1 MRKTFIAGNWKM
13 NLSKQEAVELAT
25 AVATAVGDSDT
36 VDVAVCPS
44 FGYLD
49 AVKTALGASAVKLG
63 AQNLNAND
71 AGAFTGE
78 ISGTMLS
85 DLGCDLVIVGHS
97 ERREIFGEC
106 DQVVNTKLKAGLK
119 HGLHVILCVG
129 ETLEEREAGETNNI
143 VGTEVLGSLADI
155 TSAEMANITIAY
167 EPIWAIGTGKVATPD
182 QAEQVHAH
190 IRSILTERFG
200 DEVAQATRIQ
210 YGGSVK
216 PGNAQELLS
225 QPNID
230 GALVGGA
237 SLDAESFMGIIQHG

>member
-25 AVATAVGDSDT
+25 TLATAVADSDT

-44 FGYLD
+44 FGFLD
-49 AVKTALGASAVKLG
+49 TVKTALGTSAVKLG

-97 ERREIFGEC
+97 ERRELFGEC

-167 EPIWAIGTGKVATPD
+167 EPIWAIGTGKVATPE

-216 PGNAQELLS
+216 PVNAQELLS

>member
-13 NLSKQEAVELAT
+13 NLSKQDAVELAN
-25 AVATAVGDSDT
+25 ALATAIADSSN

-49 AVKTALGASAVKLG
+49 AVKTALGDSAVKLG
-63 AQNLNAND
+63 GQNLNPND

-78 ISGTMLS
+78 MSGTMLA

-97 ERREIFGEC
+97 ERRELFGEC
-106 DQVVNTKLKAGLK
+106 DQVVNTKVKAGLQ

-129 ETLEEREAGETNNI
+129 ETLAEREAGETNNI

-155 TSAEMANITIAY
+155 TSEQMDNITIAY
-167 EPIWAIGTGKVATPD
+167 EPIWAIGTGKVATPE

-237 SLDAESFMGIIQHG
+237 SLDAESFLGIIQHG

>member
-13 NLSKQEAVELAT
+13 NLSKQEAAELAS
-25 AVATAVGDSDT
+25 ALADAIGESNN

-49 AVKTALGASAVKLG
+49 AVKTALGTSTIKLG

-71 AGAFTGE
+71 AGAYTGE

-85 DLGCDLVIVGHS
+85 DFRCELVIVGHS
-97 ERREIFGEC
+97 ERREMYGEC
-106 DQVVNTKLKAGLK
+106 DEVVNTKVKAGLR
-119 HGLHVILCVG
+119 HELHVILCVG
-129 ETLEEREAGETNNI
+129 ETLAEREAGETNNI
-143 VGTEVLGSLADI
+143 VGNQVVGSLADI
-155 TSAEMANITIAY
+155 TSAQMANITIAY
-167 EPIWAIGTGKVATPD
+167 EPIWAIGTGKVATPE

-190 IRSILTERFG
+190 IRNILTDQFG
-200 DEVAQATRIQ
+200 EDVAQATRIQ

-237 SLDAESFMGIIQHG
+237 SLDAESFLGIISQG

>member
-13 NLSKQEAVELAT
+13 NLSKQEATDL
-25 AVATAVGDSDT
+25 AVAIAASLGADSN

-49 AVKTALGASAVKLG
+49 AVGTALGDAPVQLG

-71 AGAFTGE
+71 SGAFTGE
-78 ISGTMLS
+78 ISGPMLRE
-85 DLGCDLVIVGHS
+85 LGCGLVIVGHS
-97 ERREIFGEC
+97 ERRELFAEC
-106 DQVVNTKLKAGLK
+106 DEQVNQKLKAGLN

-129 ETLEEREAGETNNI
+129 ETLEQREAGDTNRI
-143 VGTEVLGSLADI
+143 VGEQVLGSLADI
-155 TSAEMANITIAY
+155 TTEQMSNITLAY
-167 EPIWAIGTGKVATPD
+167 EPIWAIGTGKVATPE
-182 QAEQVHAH
+182 QAEEVHCH
-190 IRSILTERFG
+190 LRGILLQQFG
-200 DEVAQATRIQ
+200 EAIAQQTRIQ

-216 PGNAQELLS
+216 PGNAEELLA

-237 SLDAESFMGIIQHG
+237 SLDANSFVGIIEHG